1 MKKAFYTGK
10 EFIVKGYVSQVF
22 YDADCLHFPETMKDD
37 DAVYSLYG
45 GKWTALDR
53 EIVLLREKQRKLE
66 QAYEKWIKREE
77 GGVTNE

>member
-1 MKKAFYTGK
+1 MKKVFYTGK
-10 EFIVKGYVSQVF
+10 EFIIKGCVSQVF

-45 GKWTALDR
+45 GKFTALDN

-66 QAYEKWIKREE
+66 QAYEGWIKENRGSE
-77 GGVTNE
+77 